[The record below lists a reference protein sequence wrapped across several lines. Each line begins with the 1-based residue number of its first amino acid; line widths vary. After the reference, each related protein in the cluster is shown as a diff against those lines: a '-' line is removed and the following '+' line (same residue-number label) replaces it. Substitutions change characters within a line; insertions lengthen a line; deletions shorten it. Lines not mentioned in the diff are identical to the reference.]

1 MAFSNLF
8 AHRVHSR
15 ALFEGVTPKKRMT
28 PSLFSHISP
37 KLTYCLIGAMVIA
50 GCSGG
55 PSYSPGKVKGAIPKE
70 EPLSRSG
77 NPETYEVFGTTYR
90 LLPTTKGYKE
100 EGYASWY
107 GKKFHG
113 KSTSSG
119 TPYDMYAYT
128 AAHKTLPI
136 PSYVLVTN
144 LENGKQL
151 TLRVNDRGPFVKD
164 RIIDLSYAAALEL
177 DVVQKGTAKVRVEA
191 LPPHQHL
198 KNRRGTPKPSDDTP
212 SQYALDKLKK
222 ESGIPE
228 KSTATATPYTV
239 PETTTASTNNVQ
251 APIFPPNSEQEI
263 LEVQTFSNA
272 PTGENLAQNQYA
284 NTPVFPAQTT
294 PTQPQIVTPG
304 IYIQLGSFSSELNA
318 QNFSYNIQNQV
329 QQPPQIFY
337 QNGLY
342 RVVIGSFASRY
353 DASNTAAGITLPNT
367 IVSF

>member
-1 MAFSNLF
+1 MYSF
-8 AHRVHSR
+8 
-15 ALFEGVTPKKRMT
+15 
-28 PSLFSHISP
+28 SLFLKHNSASSLPLQTQKCRRSTWLKHS
-37 KLTYCLIGAMVIA
+37 KLTYCVIGALVIA
-50 GCSGG
+50 GCSGT
-55 PSYSPGKVKGAIPKE
+55 PKYTPGKIKGAIPKE

-164 RIIDLSYAAALEL
+164 RIIDLSYAAAMEL

-198 KNRRGTPKPSDDTP
+198 KNRRGTPRPSDDTP
-212 SQYALDKLKK
+212 SQYALNKAKVGA
-222 ESGIPE
+222 SSQ
-228 KSTATATPYTV
+228 STPKTPAQGASTQMTQMEATPYFADNADNHLQV
-239 PETTTASTNNVQ
+239 
-251 APIFPPNSEQEI
+251 
-263 LEVQTFSNA
+263 LEVQTFSNL
-272 PTGENLAQNQYA
+272 PPSSTHTDNLSEQNYA
-284 NTPVFPAQTT
+284 LTPQFPEISSPIATSPQKRGVFH
-294 PTQPQIVTPG
+294 
-304 IYIQLGSFSSELNA
+304 IQLGSFSSELNA
-318 QNFSYNIQNQV
+318 QNFSYNLQNRL
-329 QQPPQIFY
+329 QQKPQIHH

-342 RVVIGSFASRY
+342 RVVVGNFNNR
-353 DASNTAAGITLPNT
+353 DEAAKAAANIPFPNT
-367 IVSF
+367 IISF